1 MESITSLQNPKVK
14 LAAHLREPRQRKKH
28 QLTLVD
34 GVREVRRALERGV
47 SLHTLFVDAAWLANP
62 EPISANDSNSFPD
75 SRSFSDST
83 SGLDSQWV
91 MELSH
96 RLPVVAASSDIM
108 AKIAFGD
115 RASPLMAI
123 MHTPSTSLSTLDAL
137 PTNIKPGL
145 ILVLDQ
151 IEKPGN
157 LGAAARTA
165 DAVGA
170 TAMLLSDP
178 LCEIFNPNA
187 IRASLGAV
195 FTIPVA
201 SGTALEIQT
210 WLQQRG
216 YQIMVARLDSS
227 QDYASIDYRQETAFV
242 VGNEAKGVSSSWSS
256 PNMSGVRL
264 PMLGIMDSL
273 NASVTASVLLYE
285 ALRQRRS
292 SMC

>member
-47 SLHTLFVDAAWLANP
+47 TLHTLFVDAAWLANP
-62 EPISANDSNSFPD
+62 VPISAQNSSSIPD
-75 SRSFSDST
+75 STHD
-83 SGLDSQWV
+83 LDSQWV
-91 MELSH
+91 LELSH

-108 AKIAFGD
+108 AKIGFGD

-157 LGAAARTA
+157 LGAAARSA

-178 LCEIFNPNA
+178 CCEIFNPNA

-201 SGTALEIQT
+201 SGTALEVQA

-227 QDYASIDYRQETAFV
+227 QDYASIDYRKETAFV
-242 VGNEAKGVSSSWSS
+242 IGNEAKGVSSSWSS